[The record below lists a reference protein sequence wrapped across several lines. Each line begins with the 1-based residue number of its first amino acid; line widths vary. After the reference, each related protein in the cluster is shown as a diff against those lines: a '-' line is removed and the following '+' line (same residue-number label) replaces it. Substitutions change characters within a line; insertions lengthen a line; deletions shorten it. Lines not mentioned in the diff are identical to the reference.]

1 MPKVLAIDPGCTI
14 SAYIEWDGKTIY
26 NKAIDPN
33 EDVLKFVKT
42 SDANILL
49 IEQITCY
56 GMTVGQ
62 SIFDTV
68 FWSGR
73 FAQAWEETG
82 KDTILI
88 PRPEIKEHHC
98 GTTYS
103 NDSGVRSA
111 LILKYGKLKGIK
123 SHLWSALAVAT
134 FYTENLEV
142 EQRLVG

>member
-1 MPKVLAIDPGCTI
+1 MPKVLAIDPGSTV
-14 SAYIEWDGKTIY
+14 SAYIEWDGTNIY

-33 EDVLKFVKT
+33 EDVLVFIKK
-42 SDANILL
+42 SDASILL
-49 IEQITCY
+49 VEQITCY
-56 GMTVGQ
+56 GMVVGQ

-82 KDTILI
+82 KDTMLI
-88 PRPEIKEHHC
+88 ARPEIKNHHC
-98 GTTYS
+98 GTVTA
-103 NDSGVRSA
+103 NDSKIRST
-111 LILKYGKLKGIK
+111 LILKYGKLPIK

-142 EQRLVG
+142 QQRLVG